1 VRRRPHARPRTPP
14 RAPRTRTDDRAF
26 HQQLAA
32 LRADYLRIAPD
43 PAFVDR
49 VGARIAALTAPI
61 RARRRRRALGLAA
74 TVLLAFLS
82 GYVSSGGAGGGGDGR
97 FWGRGGATSAHPA
110 RTLSSG
116 AGGLVPMAPVP
127 PTPPL
132 PRTSLSPPTPQA
144 PPTARTSAD
153 RLRALL
159 APLGTPAATD
169 PATLAAWRRAT
180 RDPDPTLRA
189 VARALLRATGSPDG
203 AESRAPPTH
212 EAGDPDDP
220 PETPRGVQVVAPL
233 GEAPR

>member
-1 VRRRPHARPRTPP
+1 MRRRPNARPLTPP
-14 RAPRTRTDDRAF
+14 RAHRTRSDDRAF

-49 VGARIAALTAPI
+49 VGARIAALTAPV

-82 GYVSSGGAGGGGDGR
+82 GYVSSGGGGGER
-97 FWGRGGATSAHPA
+97 FWGRGGATSAHPS

-116 AGGLVPMAPVP
+116 AGGLVPMAQVP
-127 PTPPL
+127 PTAPV

-144 PPTARTSAD
+144 PPTTRASAD

-203 AESRAPPTH
+203 AESRAPPTDA
-212 EAGDPDDP
+212 AGDPDDP